1 MIIDRDVTPEDIRIM
16 FEYCGR
22 KRDGSNA
29 PPQRWIRPWV
39 VEPGT
44 GNPNTGKGALM
55 NAAQKFLQ
63 DKYPKDRC
71 RVLRAALLPPT
82 KAG

>member
-1 MIIDRDVTPEDIRIM
+1 VIIDRDVEPKDVRIM

-29 PPQRWIRPWV
+29 PPQRWIRPW
-39 VEPGT
+39 T
-44 GNPNTGKGALM
+44 GNPAAGKGALM

-82 KAG
+82 NTPA